1 MRIARIGS
9 IQDTTVEVRSRKEVM
24 DLTADFLSF
33 LFASYQ
39 EGTTDLSPLE
49 IAGAGRCSQSTQT
62 PLRDMIGTCF
72 RGGLLPVNLS

>member
-33 LFASYQ
+33 LFAS
-39 EGTTDLSPLE
+39 
-49 IAGAGRCSQSTQT
+49 
-62 PLRDMIGTCF
+62 
-72 RGGLLPVNLS
+72 